1 MQNKI
6 KVLILHNYMAPYRF
20 PLFGLISKNKNI
32 DLTVYFMSRSA
43 KNRKW
48 KKLPKLNF
56 KYKVLPKLEISY
68 FGKDLLAYII
78 NYTFPFLF
86 VREKFDVVI
95 SAGWLDFASQAAF
108 FLSKFTK
115 TKFIIW
121 SESTINEPSLIRT
134 ITLPFVKYL
143 VRNSDACIAISTRSK
158 EYLISLGAKVNKI
171 FIGYSSVDNK
181 LFYRL
186 SRLNSNEIQRI
197 KSSYNIKSKKVVLY
211 VGQFIER
218 KGIEYL
224 ISGFKKYINENP
236 DTSLLLVGYGPSE
249 DQLKKMS
256 SDLVNKNI
264 FFVNHVEIDLMPK
277 IYGIADI
284 FVLPSLEE
292 TWGLV
297 VNEAMAAGLPV
308 ITTDKVGSSI
318 DLVKNGI
325 NGFVVKS
332 KSSMQIYLKLKRILS
347 NPGKINSMGSN
358 SSKLINNFSPENQ
371 ASAFIKSIQS
381 VVFNRWK

>member
-1 MQNKI
+1 MQKKI

-20 PLFGLISKNKNI
+20 PLFELISKDKNI

-78 NYTFPFLF
+78 NYTFPYLF
-86 VREKFDVVI
+86 IKEKFDVVI

-108 FLSKFTK
+108 FLSKLTK

-121 SESTINEPSLIRT
+121 SESTINEPSFIRK

-143 VRNSDACIAISTRSK
+143 VRTSDACIAISTRSK

-181 LFYRL
+181 LFSKL
-186 SRLNSNEIQRI
+186 SNLDSNEVQRI
-197 KSSYNIKSKKVVLY
+197 KTSFNIKSKNVILY

-224 ISGFKKYINENP
+224 ISGFKKYLKDNP
-236 DTSLLLVGYGPSE
+236 DSSLLLVGYGPSE
-249 DQLKKMS
+249 DHLKKMS
-256 SDLVNKNI
+256 SGFVNKKI
-264 FFVNHVEIDLMPK
+264 FFINHIEIDQMPK
-277 IYGIADI
+277 IYGISDV

-318 DLVKNGI
+318 DLVKNDI
-325 NGFVVKS
+325 NGFIVKS
-332 KSSMQIYLKLKRILS
+332 KSSGQIYLKLKKILRS
-347 NPGKINSMGSN
+347 PGKLKLMGSN
-358 SSKLINNFSPENQ
+358 SSKLINNFSPEKQ

-381 VVFNRWK
+381 VVF